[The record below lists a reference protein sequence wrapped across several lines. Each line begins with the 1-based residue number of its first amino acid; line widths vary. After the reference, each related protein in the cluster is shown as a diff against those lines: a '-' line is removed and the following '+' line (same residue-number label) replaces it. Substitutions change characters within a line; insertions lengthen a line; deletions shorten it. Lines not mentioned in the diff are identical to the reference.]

1 MNLLRSLLAGAAV
14 ASLGSPAAGAAE
26 TFHYQVDWRF
36 WHAGDIVLGYGD
48 DEAFATLK
56 TRGFVDALYHVDNRY
71 RVEFGEGWC
80 ADAARFDVREGS
92 KRREIRI
99 RYHDPPGRVR
109 YVERDLVRKRVVL
122 RKSLPVPP
130 CVHDEL
136 TALARFRTMGLE
148 PGRETWLPVSNGKK
162 SVRVRVRALAR
173 EEVRTPAGVFPAI
186 RYEAFLFNNVLYR
199 RRGRLLFWLSDD
211 GRRLPVQFQV
221 RLRFYYGTITLR
233 LVRYESR

>member
-1 MNLLRSLLAGAAV
+1 VRRTRAAV
-14 ASLGSPAAGAAE
+14 AAAWLAMAAAAAGAE
-26 TFHYQVDWRF
+26 TFHYRVDWRF
-36 WHAGDIVLGYGD
+36 WHAGDIELRYGD
-48 DEAFATLK
+48 GEAIATLK

-80 ADAARFDVREGS
+80 ARSARFDVREGAR
-92 KRREIRI
+92 RREIRI

-136 TALARFRTMGLE
+136 TALARFRTMELE
-148 PGRETWLPVSNGKK
+148 PGGEVWLPVSNGKK
-162 SVRVRVRALAR
+162 SVRARVRALAR
-173 EEVRTPAGVFPAI
+173 EEVQTPAGVFPAI

-199 RRGRLLFWLSDD
+199 RRGRLLFWLTDD

>member
-1 MNLLRSLLAGAAV
+1 MWAVVAA
-14 ASLGSPAAGAAE
+14 AWLGIAAGAAGEE
-26 TFHYQVDWRF
+26 TFEYRVDWRF
-36 WHAGDIVLGYGD
+36 WHAGDIELRYAEG
-48 DEAFATLK
+48 EAAATLK

-80 ADAARFDVREGS
+80 AQSARFDVREGS

-99 RYHDPPGRVR
+99 EYQSPPGRVR
-109 YVERDLVRKRVVL
+109 YVERDLVRERIVL
-122 RKSLPVPP
+122 RKSLPVPA

-136 TALARFRTMGLE
+136 TALARFRRMGLE
-148 PGRETWLPVSNGKK
+148 PGAEVWLPVSNGKRAA
-162 SVRVRVRALAR
+162 RVRVRALAR
-173 EEVRTPAGVFPAI
+173 EEVRTPAGVFHAV

-199 RRGRLLFWLSDD
+199 RRGRLFFWLTDD